1 MVLGRRA
8 AAYVG
13 NHKTLFGGA
22 VARSLTALSPASA
35 TEEVASETSL
45 QRASGLHP
53 GCSFPPTFER
63 EAGRRADGGP
73 TGTEVLESRNRET
86 SRHHRWETETV
97 SLTWTRSG
105 ILPRRPVRRRGHP
118 APQLPR
124 LMRHPESDEPSRDAP
139 GLLPA
144 RDNVLKC
151 SQLPIGGQII
161 TR

>member
-1 MVLGRRA
+1 M
-8 AAYVG
+8 
-13 NHKTLFGGA
+13 
-22 VARSLTALSPASA
+22 ARSLTALSPASA
-35 TEEVASETSL
+35 TEEVASETSF

-105 ILPRRPVRRRGHP
+105 ILPRRPD
-118 APQLPR
+118 A
-124 LMRHPESDEPSRDAP
+124 DAP
-139 GLLPA
+139 PRSSPA
-144 RDNVLKC
+144 
-151 SQLPIGGQII
+151 S
-161 TR
+161 